1 MKTNNLNKVLVVD
14 FGSQTTQLIIR
25 RIREIGVYCE
35 IVPHNNLYSNIKKNK
50 PQAIIL
56 SGGPASSFEKKSP
69 KLNKEVL
76 KMNIPILGICYGM
89 QIICQTL
96 GGKVQSSSRREFGK
110 AEIKYFK
117 KIYFLIE

>member
-1 MKTNNLNKVLVVD
+1 MKNKNLNKVLVVD

-35 IVPHNNLYSNIKKNK
+35 IISYNNLYSNIRKNRPK
-50 PQAIIL
+50 AIIL
-56 SGGPASSFEKKSP
+56 SGGPASSFKKKSP
-69 KLNKEVL
+69 KLNKQVL

-96 GGKVQSSSRREFGK
+96 GGKVQSSNRREFGK
-110 AEIKYFK
+110 AEIKM
-117 KIYFLIE
+117 